1 MFKCLVVEVNTLIQN
16 INFFFKP
23 DIVPISIITN
33 IPVIYLSSDAQY
45 QLFYVFQFEIL
56 LEHFRQKNQIS
67 YTLIIM

>member
-1 MFKCLVVEVNTLIQN
+1 MFSCGSKYFQDLN
-16 INFFFKP
+16 FFKP
-23 DIVPISIITN
+23 DIVPISIITD

-67 YTLIIM
+67 YT